1 MEWVEFLAAIA
12 LGLATMY
19 SVRGATKRAMRRLP
33 RHSDVAASGAAGL
46 TLAAIFAI
54 GNRLP
59 LLVLFPLITAVMG
72 VYVGV
77 LLSGS
82 GWRHSRVVSS
92 GLLRC
97 AVGCLRCTALDL
109 VARVIADIER
119 PASPSCVKR
128 A

>member
-19 SVRGATKRAMRRLP
+19 SARAATKRAMRWLP
-33 RHSDVAASGAAGL
+33 RYSDVAASGAAGL
-46 TLAAIFAI
+46 ALAAIGPI

-59 LLVLFPLITAVMG
+59 LLVLFPLITALIG

-82 GWRHSRVVSS
+82 GWRHHAWSRVAFFVTLLAVSAAWHWTS
-92 GLLRC
+92 
-97 AVGCLRCTALDL
+97 
-109 VARVIADIER
+109 
-119 PASPSCVKR
+119 
-128 A
+128 